1 MRGWA
6 LARERPR
13 RFEAAVPATR
23 CPERLH
29 RVLDPSGASPPWAD
43 VGRLWED
50 ARPQAAEKATRTRG
64 AGRRTPESRA
74 KQTIATATEG
84 TASAMSPVGEQRT
97 FHDADE
103 VRFDVSAR
111 FRPKAALVQ
120 TGSGNPATAAV

>member
-1 MRGWA
+1 MGCRAASAFGD
-6 LARERPR
+6 LRLRCLNSR
-13 RFEAAVPATR
+13 RRDLIAFLTR
-23 CPERLH
+23 
-29 RVLDPSGASPPWAD
+29 SAASPVWGDSIDCGRTLDRGCGKDDAD
-43 VGRLWED
+43 
-50 ARPQAAEKATRTRG
+50 K
-64 AGRRTPESRA
+64 GRRAAHPESRA